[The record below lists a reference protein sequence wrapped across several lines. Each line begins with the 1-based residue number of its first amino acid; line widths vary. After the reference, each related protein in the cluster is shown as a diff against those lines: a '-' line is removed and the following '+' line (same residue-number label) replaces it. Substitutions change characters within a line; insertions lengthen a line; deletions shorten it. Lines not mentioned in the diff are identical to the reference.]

1 VFGALVANP
10 ETFLDGLRIS
20 LVIAA
25 MLLLAT
31 TVASLQLR
39 TKEVLP

>member
-1 VFGALVANP
+1 M
-10 ETFLDGLRIS
+10 RIS

-25 MLLLAT
+25 VLLLAT

-39 TKEVLP
+39 SAAQR